1 MKLVLKILALP
12 VLFVVK
18 VICILGNLLTNVVS
32 YVIGLLLLVI
42 GGSAIYCIVKAL
54 WQSLLI
60 LVVLGIATIA
70 AVFLLVWAVMKVEN
84 IGESLGAF
92 ILVGLGMWLI
102 CDSDDGAKEVIN
114 HPEKID
120 IDNSRIIEPVE
131 AIITGFALSV
141 DSVSVCLG
149 YGAAGKNS
157 VVLPVLVTVFQIIFL
172 YGGIIMSKKIRLKTK
187 VNCITLIS
195 GLIIMIIGLYKLVPF
210 FS

>member
-60 LVVLGIATIA
+60 LV
-70 AVFLLVWAVMKVEN
+70 FLLVWAVMKVEN

-92 ILVGLGMWLI
+92 IR
-102 CDSDDGAKEVIN
+102 S
-114 HPEKID
+114 
-120 IDNSRIIEPVE
+120 
-131 AIITGFALSV
+131 
-141 DSVSVCLG
+141 
-149 YGAAGKNS
+149 
-157 VVLPVLVTVFQIIFL
+157 
-172 YGGIIMSKKIRLKTK
+172 
-187 VNCITLIS
+187 
-195 GLIIMIIGLYKLVPF
+195 
-210 FS
+210 